1 MSTIKLNTDC
11 ICLGH
16 LASNARALQKK
27 SQSER
32 AYYSSHII
40 SMRFWPSVRSR
51 CLHISQGLFCV
62 LWTYTT
68 NRPISGHLD
77 STSLVNKGF
86 VIFKELEK
94 PSSFSLYFSAC
105 GVLTL
110 TINGGSHGKLTGQ
123 KAFLFP
129 FLPWQYAPQWVYAT
143 GRIEEEDGKTLECD
157 KHDRV
162 IMWVFCRDLHFTLM
176 FLVFHKKSWLRK
188 REVWRKFISNKIIVT
203 LVTQG
208 LPSSFLSRPVA

>member
-1 MSTIKLNTDC
+1 MDLSLWSIKTNNWSADNFKKTIHLNKVAHLNPRYSQVTLVSGYLNDSCQLTITWVPIRMSTIKLNTDC

-16 LASNARALQKK
+16 LASNARSLQKK

-40 SMRFWPSVRSR
+40 SVRFSPSVRSR

-110 TINGGSHGKLTGQ
+110 TINGGSHGKLTG
-123 KAFLFP
+123 
-129 FLPWQYAPQWVYAT
+129 
-143 GRIEEEDGKTLECD
+143 
-157 KHDRV
+157 
-162 IMWVFCRDLHFTLM
+162 
-176 FLVFHKKSWLRK
+176 
-188 REVWRKFISNKIIVT
+188 
-203 LVTQG
+203 
-208 LPSSFLSRPVA
+208 